1 MSAAA
6 CSLASRPSAS
16 QIFVRYVLFAVLAGL
31 GNLGA
36 QELTA
41 RVLPQLPLM
50 LPILVGTAVGFVV
63 KYILDKKWI
72 FQDSF
77 EAHAQEVQK
86 VLKYGIFSLATTLLF
101 WATELVFWH
110 FGQTTTAKYAGAV
123 IGLGAGNWIKYQLD
137 KAYVFKRADR

>member
-1 MSAAA
+1 MSETA
-6 CSLASRPSAS
+6 CSVASRPSAS
-16 QIFVRYVLFAVLAGL
+16 QIFVRYVLFAVVAGL

-36 QELTA
+36 QEVAA
-41 RVLPQLPLM
+41 RILPQVPLM
-50 LPILVGTAVGFVV
+50 FPILVGTAVGFIV

-86 VLKYGIFSLATTLLF
+86 VLKYGVFSLATTLLF

-110 FGQTTTAKYAGAV
+110 FGQTVAAKYAGAV
-123 IGLGAGNWIKYQLD
+123 LGLGAGNWIKYQLD
-137 KAYVFKRADR
+137 KTYVFKRAEQ